1 MTGSARLCFI
11 TEEEYLA
18 HWNAFHAAV
27 SPWYICPTPG
37 CKFII
42 PGEPNAF
49 DCYMMHV
56 QHSHV
61 NHGKT
66 GGLVWESGK
75 TTQDSTRWGVSPCFR
90 DVGLKDRHPPPRRIP
105 VEDPGELPV
114 IGARWVVHQQMD
126 SLYRN
131 GFPDNSFLDHQPYW
145 GEYKN
150 RPWGGTNHKHQREKE
165 VRRQRAGDGKYRE
178 KEVSACYSPASSISR
193 TADETTPAERLRLV
207 AGMVRPALP
216 CGGVVALSAALTYE
230 DALVDGGVK

>member
-131 GFPDNSFLDHQPYW
+131 GFPDDSFLDHQPYW
-145 GEYKN
+145 GSIKTGRGEAQTTNINERKKCDGSVPGTEN
-150 RPWGGTNHKHQREKE
+150 IGKRKSPLATAPPVPSPGRPTKLP
-165 VRRQRAGDGKYRE
+165 RQRDSDWWLEWLDLHCHVGGWWP
-178 KEVSACYSPASSISR
+178 C
-193 TADETTPAERLRLV
+193 
-207 AGMVRPALP
+207 RPP
-216 CGGVVALSAALTYE
+216 
-230 DALVDGGVK
+230 